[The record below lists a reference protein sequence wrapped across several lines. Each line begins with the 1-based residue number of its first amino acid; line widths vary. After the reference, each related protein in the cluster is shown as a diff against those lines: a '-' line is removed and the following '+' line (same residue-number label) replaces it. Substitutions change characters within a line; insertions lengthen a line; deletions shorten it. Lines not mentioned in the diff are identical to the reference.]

1 MQAYVFAVR
10 KNHEESQ
17 HLGTN
22 LVLLLHFTRRVRLS
36 PLFKVHSEVERN
48 RLNFEGVELCGRAEQ
63 SSPAATIRFQT

>member
-22 LVLLLHFTRRVRLS
+22 LVLLLHFTRPVRRNSL
-36 PLFKVHSEVERN
+36 LKVRSKVERN

-63 SSPAATIRFQT
+63 SCPAATIRIQT